1 MCEFSLQCEPLV
13 GVCLRREE
21 IAREEIRLRPIK
33 ESFGGILGI
42 INGKR
47 LQLAGNFFYIK
58 KKKRSAPY
66 NNLPTHI
73 TSLGGILCWPS
84 LLPRDGD
91 LTDPRY
97 ILFFIPVNTFFSS
110 LYTSIHQHLIYLYSL
125 RLQQMHRNS
134 KSGSLSQPIH
144 QEILDYWMLLPKPTM
159 LFGQVPI
166 LFEWHLK
173 GQRGKL
179 E

>member
-58 KKKRSAPY
+58 KEEKVSP
-66 NNLPTHI
+66 
-73 TSLGGILCWPS
+73 
-84 LLPRDGD
+84 
-91 LTDPRY
+91 
-97 ILFFIPVNTFFSS
+97 
-110 LYTSIHQHLIYLYSL
+110 
-125 RLQQMHRNS
+125 LQQLAYAH
-134 KSGSLSQPIH
+134 
-144 QEILDYWMLLPKPTM
+144 Y
-159 LFGQVPI
+159 
-166 LFEWHLK
+166 
-173 GQRGKL
+173 
-179 E
+179 